1 MMAVLSIFPMATLRA
16 EVPDMEES
24 VRMTNIMEMIA
35 DTNASID
42 TVWMLLAAMLV
53 FFMQPGFALVEA
65 GFTRTKNT
73 TNILMKNCIDF
84 MFGSILFWFIGL
96 GLMFGIGKF
105 VGTPHF
111 FDLEIMDEI
120 IANATTRRR
129 CSAARTRASGR

>member
-1 MMAVLSIFPMATLRA
+1 MKSKDKKIRNRRCIWMMAVLSIFPMATLRA

-84 MFGSILFWFIGL
+84 MFGSILFWFIG
-96 GLMFGIGKF
+96 FG
-105 VGTPHF
+105 
-111 FDLEIMDEI
+111 
-120 IANATTRRR
+120 
-129 CSAARTRASGR
+129 